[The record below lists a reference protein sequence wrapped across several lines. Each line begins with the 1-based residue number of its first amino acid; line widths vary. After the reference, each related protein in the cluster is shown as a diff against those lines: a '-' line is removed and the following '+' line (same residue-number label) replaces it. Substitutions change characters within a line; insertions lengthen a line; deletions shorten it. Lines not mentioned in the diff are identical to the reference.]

1 LNSTGGS
8 LAWHTLQLHLLGSQ
22 SEGKTMKPVVPIEYQ
37 QLNSPFRYAGGKFYA
52 RKLILPLIPDHD
64 VYIEPFCGGASIFFA
79 KPKSKKNVLND
90 FDVQLINCFEHIRD
104 KPEDLIRRLH
114 GQQATKERHAYY
126 KNTYRPRTDLDRAV
140 RWYYLNRTSYSGI
153 MKAVN
158 CFFGYGDKFSM
169 RPENWPRSIRKTSEK
184 LAKVKLTS
192 VDFVKCIDSAP
203 DGSFLFID
211 PPYYRADQNKFYTCS
226 FTLNDH
232 ERLSDC
238 LRKNQ
243 KRIKFLLTY
252 DDCPEVRE
260 LYSWIKNIRN
270 AEWNYTINRTDD
282 QKTGKVRKGERYQGQ
297 ELFIMNYEPLV
308 RTEVA

>member
-1 LNSTGGS
+1 MRQLSI
-8 LAWHTLQLHLLGSQ
+8 TLPGSQ
-22 SEGKTMKPVVPIEYQ
+22 HKGNIMKMPVPIENQ

-52 RKLILPLIPDHD
+52 RKLILPLIPPHD
-64 VYIEPFCGGASIFFA
+64 VYVEPFCGGASIFFA
-79 KPKSKKNVLND
+79 KSKSRRNILND
-90 FDVQLINCFEHIRD
+90 LDEQLIECFLHIRD
-104 KPEDLIRRLH
+104 KPEELIRRLN
-114 GQQATKERHAYY
+114 GQEATKERHAYY
-126 KNTYRPRTDLDRAV
+126 KNTYRPRTELDRAV

-153 MKAVN
+153 MKAAN

-184 LAKVKLTS
+184 LAKVRLTNH
-192 VDFVKCIDSAP
+192 DFVKCINESP

-226 FTLNDH
+226 FSLQDH
-232 ERLSDC
+232 EKLSQC

-243 KRIKFLLTY
+243 KRVKFMLTY

-260 LYSWIKNIRN
+260 LYSWVKNVRN

-282 QKTGKVRKGERYQGQ
+282 QKTGKIRKGERYLGQ
-297 ELFIMNYEPLV
+297 ELFIMNY
-308 RTEVA
+308 